1 MRRVTFINRTL
12 IGCLLLMMLNH
23 HAFAAVNLSKP
34 SKPQA
39 SDLGA
44 LLKPRPISFRQ
55 KVKKQ
60 LKAQA
65 RREQRKAKGTYRS
78 RKIGSLGPKAKSP
91 VTNSKSKTAKVKH
104 PFSPVDQ
111 RPYFDIPVTYN
122 ARVKKWI
129 KHFQT
134 TGKRWFQRYL
144 ERSHRYLPAMKRVL
158 RNKSLPQD
166 LAYIAMIESG
176 FSPHAVSTANA
187 VGYWQ
192 FIKPTANRYGLKTS
206 WWIDERRDFHKSTM
220 AAAKYL
226 GDLYKL
232 FDSWYLTACGYN
244 MGETRLRKLVKR
256 HGTSNF
262 WHLSKKK
269 DFPKETREYIPKM
282 LAAMLIAKSPE
293 LYGFKNLRPQK
304 PHSYEYYYVPG
315 GTDLILLAEALNLPH
330 NQMKRLNP
338 EIIQGF
344 IPEFVKNHRIR
355 IPKGY
360 TVRVANLIKETKVW

>member
-1 MRRVTFINRTL
+1 ML
-12 IGCLLLMMLNH
+12 IGCLLF
-23 HAFAAVNLSKP
+23 FATPKEAYCAVNLSKP
-34 SKPQA
+34 PQTKA
-39 SDLGA
+39 NELGS

-60 LKAQA
+60 LKEQA
-65 RREQRKAKGTYRS
+65 KQKSAVKKPRGLSQKMRSWSHKATTKKVS
-78 RKIGSLGPKAKSP
+78 GSKKQQLPTKS
-91 VTNSKSKTAKVKH
+91 AKVKH
-104 PFSPVDQ
+104 PFSVVDQ

-134 TGKRWFQRYL
+134 NGKKWFQRYL
-144 ERSHRYLPAMKRVL
+144 ERSHRYLPSMKTVL
-158 RNKSLPQD
+158 RNKSLPED

-226 GDLYKL
+226 GDLYKM

-244 MGETRLRKLVKR
+244 MGETRLRRLVKR
-256 HGTSNF
+256 HGTKNF
-262 WHLSKKK
+262 WYLSKKK
-269 DFPKETREYIPKM
+269 DFPKETREYVPKM

-293 LYGFKNLRPQK
+293 LYGFKNLNPQK

-330 NQMKRLNP
+330 TQMKRLNP

-355 IPKGY
+355 IPKGS
-360 TVRVANLIKETKVW
+360 TIKVANLIRAKKVR